1 MRADVV
7 TKTISYDANG
17 TTFRS
22 FLACDS
28 DRRDAQKPPGV
39 LVFPEWWGLN
49 DFVKRKAEQLAE
61 LGYVAL
67 AVDVYGDGKTTTNP
81 EEARALS
88 GQLYGKPL
96 MAERAQLGLDQLLQS
111 GLADDSRVAA
121 IGFCFGGAISQ
132 ALVYTGAPLKAIVA
146 FHAGLIPAPAGAGE
160 KVRAQF
166 LVLHG
171 GADPMVKGDQVDAF
185 LKSLDQE
192 KLQYEFVIYS
202 GAVHAFTNPDAEK
215 ARAAGLQGV
224 GYNAEAARRAW
235 DRMQSFFRDLFSGS
249 VS

>member
-1 MRADVV
+1 MP
-7 TKTISYDANG
+7 
-17 TTFRS
+17 
-22 FLACDS
+22 LA
-28 DRRDAQKPPGV
+28 A
-39 LVFPEWWGLN
+39 
-49 DFVKRKAEQLAE
+49 
-61 LGYVAL
+61 

-96 MAERAQLGLDQLLQS
+96 MAERAQLGLDQLQQS
-111 GLADDSRVAA
+111 GLADESRLAA
-121 IGFCFGGAISQ
+121 IGFCFGGAVSQ

-146 FHAGLIPAPAGAGE
+146 FHAALIPAPAGAGE

-171 GADPMVKGDQVDAF
+171 GADPMVKSDQVDAF
-185 LKSLDQE
+185 LKSLNQE
-192 KLQYEFVIYS
+192 KLQCEFIIYS

-224 GYNAEAARRAW
+224 GYNAEVAQRAW

-249 VS
+249 ES